1 MGMSKFFL
9 SIVCITIAI
18 SLQGQ
23 SAKKRKLNVAI
34 LLYEGVELFDFA
46 GPGEVFSVAGYFSTY
61 ENFDVFTVSGSGET
75 LVSQRFLSITPNYS
89 VANAPK
95 PDIIILPGGN
105 SKNAYQDEKVMNW
118 LGAQYDSTR
127 FLLTV
132 CTGVFILEKTGQ
144 LKGHRATTHWGANYS
159 LSEKEGV
166 EVISEVKFIDSGK
179 IITSGG
185 VSSGTEGALHL
196 VQKISGIRAAQ
207 EVARY
212 MEYDNWKPNL
222 GLIDYENPYTGLN
235 SLNDI
240 NKSISAQNEV
250 YYGEVE
256 MAGYHFLDEN
266 KHDFAKIVFECLS
279 DQFPEEPSNFNNLS
293 KVYKAMGMDAPLSQ
307 DEFKKEI
314 LNGNYAKVK
323 VEIERAKA
331 KWPEWVLFDQN
342 RINNAGYNLLAEK
355 KVESAIDVFEI
366 VVMAFPE
373 SANAYDS
380 LAEGYML
387 AGNRELAISNYEK
400 SLVLNPKNNNASSKL
415 KELTLE

>member
-1 MGMSKFFL
+1 MYRFFL
-9 SIVCITIAI
+9 SIICLTLSI

-23 SAKKRKLNVAI
+23 SIEKRKLNVAI

-75 LVSQRFLSITPNYS
+75 LVSQRFLSVTPNYS
-89 VANAPK
+89 VTNAPK
-95 PDIIILPGGN
+95 PDIIILPGGI
-105 SKNAYQDEKVMNW
+105 SMNAYQDEKVMNW
-118 LGAQYDSTR
+118 LDAHYDSTQ

-132 CTGVFILEKTGQ
+132 CTGVFILEKTGR
-144 LKGHRATTHWGANYS
+144 LKGHKATTHWGSNYY
-159 LSEKEGV
+159 LSKKEGV
-166 EVISEVKFIDSGK
+166 RVISDVKFIDSGK

-212 MEYDNWKPNL
+212 MEYDKWKPNL

-235 SLNDI
+235 SLNDLS
-240 NKSISAQNEV
+240 NSLTAQNGV

-256 MAGYHFLDEN
+256 MAGHHFLDEN
-266 KHDFAKIVFECLS
+266 EHDFAKTVFECLS
-279 DQFPEEPSNFNNLS
+279 DLFPEEPSNFNNLS

-307 DEFKKEI
+307 DELRKEI
-314 LNGNYAKVK
+314 LHGNYEKVRA
-323 VEIERAKA
+323 EIERAKA
-331 KWPEWVLFDQN
+331 KWPEWVLFDEN

-387 AGNRELAISNYEK
+387 AGNRERAISNYEK
-400 SLVLNPKNNNASSKL
+400 SLALNPKNNNASSKL
-415 KELTLE
+415 KELTPE